1 MTIYLVVY
9 LLGVLFGCAVMKLI
23 HINKRSG
30 NIIVSQD
37 EDGTYLSLQVKRI
50 SDITSNKEVTLGIVS
65 HK

>member
-1 MTIYLVVY
+1 MTTYLVVY
-9 LLGVLFGCAVMKLI
+9 LLGVLFGCIVMKLI
-23 HINKRSG
+23 HIHKRSG

-37 EDGTYLSLQVKRI
+37 EDGIYLSLQVKRI